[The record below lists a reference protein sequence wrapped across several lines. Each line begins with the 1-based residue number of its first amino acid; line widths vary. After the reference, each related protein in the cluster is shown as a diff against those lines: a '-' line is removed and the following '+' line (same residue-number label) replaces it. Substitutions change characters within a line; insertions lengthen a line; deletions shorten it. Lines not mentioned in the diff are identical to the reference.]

1 MILSLNN
8 DQTSQ
13 RDANFSVRATLLYD
27 VVVIKYTLAEFAEVI
42 TSITLINEAF
52 NGQPILGRFATFCQC
67 FWLKNSMILSLNND
81 QTSQRDANFS
91 VRATLLY
98 DVVVI
103 KYTLAEFAEVITSI
117 TLINEAFNGQ
127 PILGRFA
134 TFCQCLSVRTA
145 KLWQFM
151 RFSRFGRLRHL
162 G

>member
-27 VVVIKYTLAEFAEVI
+27 VVVIKYILAEFAEII

-52 NGQPILGRFATFCQC
+52 NGQPILQ
-67 FWLKNSMILSLNND
+67 
-81 QTSQRDANFS
+81 
-91 VRATLLY
+91 
-98 DVVVI
+98 
-103 KYTLAEFAEVITSI
+103 
-117 TLINEAFNGQ
+117 
-127 PILGRFA
+127 RFA

-162 G
+162 GQGSDNTKKHEFVHYFTVLAISMGSNKG

>member
-13 RDANFSVRATLLYD
+13 RDANCSVR
-27 VVVIKYTLAEFAEVI
+27 
-42 TSITLINEAF
+42 
-52 NGQPILGRFATFCQC
+52 P
-67 FWLKNSMILSLNND
+67 
-81 QTSQRDANFS
+81 
-91 VRATLLY
+91 TLLY